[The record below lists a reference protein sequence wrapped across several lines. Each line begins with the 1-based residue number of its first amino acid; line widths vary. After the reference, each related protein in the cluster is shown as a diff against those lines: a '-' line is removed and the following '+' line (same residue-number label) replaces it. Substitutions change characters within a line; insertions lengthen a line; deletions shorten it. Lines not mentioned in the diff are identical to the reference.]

1 MDKVDYVDELNYS
14 YFAMASQAPVNVD
27 TPTEPTA
34 PWRQAAIGFFMEVA
48 QFLGI
53 PKSVG
58 QVYGAL
64 FSSPT
69 SLSPDELMS
78 ALGLSKA
85 GVSKAL
91 DYLKRYEAVTQAFQL
106 GDRRTRYAA
115 ELDLSKVVQGFFRA
129 QVERDFRSWGGQL
142 AFGRQVLDQGGQGV
156 FGSDDPAFVRARFE
170 LLAQWF
176 AQAQASLPVLENHFK
191 QTAPPNSGQTGGGA

>member
-1 MDKVDYVDELNYS
+1 
-14 YFAMASQAPVNVD
+14 MASQLQQEGIE
-27 TPTEPTA
+27 PTETQAA

-64 FSSPT
+64 FSSPAP
-69 SLSPDELMS
+69 LSPDELMS
-78 ALGLSKA
+78 ALSLSKA

-91 DYLKRYEAVTQAFQL
+91 DYLKRYEAVVPAFQL

-115 ELDLSKVVQGFFRA
+115 ELDLAKVVQGFFRA
-129 QVERDFRSWGGQL
+129 QVERDFRSWGSQL
-142 AFGRQVLDQGGQGV
+142 EFGRQVMQHGGREV
-156 FGSDDPAFVRARFE
+156 FGDDDPAFVRERFE
-170 LLAQWF
+170 LLAKWF
-176 AQAQASLPVLENHFK
+176 SQAQASLPLLEAHFAK
-191 QTAPPNSGQTGGGA
+191 TPPATKPDPR

>member
-1 MDKVDYVDELNYS
+1 
-14 YFAMASQAPVNVD
+14 MASQTEQERVEPAGAPA
-27 TPTEPTA
+27 A

-69 SLSPDELMS
+69 PLSPDELMG

-91 DYLKRYEAVTQAFQL
+91 DYLKRYEAVVPAFQL
-106 GDRRTRYAA
+106 GDRRTRYTA
-115 ELDLSKVVQGFFRA
+115 ELDLAKVVQGFFRA
-129 QVERDFRSWGGQL
+129 QVERDFRSWGSQL
-142 AFGRQVLDQGGQGV
+142 EFGRQVMQHGGQEV
-156 FGSDDPAFVRARFE
+156 FGADDPAFVRERFE
-170 LLAQWF
+170 LLARWF
-176 AQAQASLPVLENHFK
+176 GQAQASLPLLQAHFSK
-191 QTAPPNSGQTGGGA
+191 PLPEDKGGSE